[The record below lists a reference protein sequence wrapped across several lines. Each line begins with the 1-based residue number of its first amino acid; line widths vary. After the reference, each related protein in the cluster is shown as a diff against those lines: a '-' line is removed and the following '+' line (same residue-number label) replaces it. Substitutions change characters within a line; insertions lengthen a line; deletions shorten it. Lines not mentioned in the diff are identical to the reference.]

1 MKLVIIT
8 AVAHFEKKVKELLKK
23 SGINMFSYT
32 DIKGF
37 RDTSEEN
44 VGSNWFASDMNQSES
59 LMFYSFA
66 EQEKTNLLFENVD
79 EFNKTQKT
87 LSKIH
92 VVVLN
97 VEKSN

>member
-1 MKLVIIT
+1 MKLLIIT
-8 AVAHFEKKVKELLKK
+8 AINVFEKEVKKILKK
-23 SGINMFSYT
+23 SGIKTFSYT

-37 RDTSEEN
+37 RDSTEES
-44 VGSNWFASDMNQSES
+44 VESNWFASEMNENES

-66 EQEKTNLLFENVD
+66 DKEKTDLLFKYAN
-79 EFNKTQKT
+79 EFNSTQKT

-92 VVVLN
+92 VVILN

>member
-1 MKLVIIT
+1 MKLLIIT
-8 AVAHFEKKVKELLKK
+8 AINVFEKEVKKILKK
-23 SGINMFSYT
+23 SGIKTFSYT

-37 RDTSEEN
+37 RDSTEESVEN
-44 VGSNWFASDMNQSES
+44 NWFASEMNENNS

-66 EQEKTNLLFENVD
+66 DKEKTDLLFKYAN
-79 EFNKTQKT
+79 EFNETQKT

-92 VVVLN
+92 VVILN